1 MRESAKS
8 GYGLHQAEFLAPNH
22 PDFLREGVS
31 KITGE
36 VLFQLS
42 GESQA
47 IGEFHG
53 RPHGEGIII
62 VEEHDKSDGFFEH
75 GIQKSKV
82 IFKK

>member
-31 KITGE
+31 KITGQP
-36 VLFQLS
+36 VFQLS
-42 GESQA
+42 GESES

-53 RPHGEGIII
+53 KPYGQGQII
-62 VEEHDKSDGFFEH
+62 VEEKDYGGFFEH